1 VADRRYFSGLSV
13 LRICLI
19 SGSGTARSNPEPA
32 TTTTGASL
40 LNMDINNANFGLFT
54 LAATGPCACCAALL
68 VL

>member
-32 TTTTGASL
+32 TTTRMAV
-40 LNMDINNANFGLFT
+40 
-54 LAATGPCACCAALL
+54 GPSSPVKPVAETA
-68 VL
+68 